1 MTSTTTGHQSTA
13 VRADAAGG
21 VRTTPT
27 ARSEARNPV
36 RLTRRGRVVLVLG
49 LLAAL
54 LLVGFMLG
62 QVSSSSAAGQPV
74 TNTVVV
80 HSGDTLWSIAARVAP
95 QRDPR
100 GVVAQL
106 MVLNH
111 LHGAVLEVGERLSV
125 PA

>member
-1 MTSTTTGHQSTA
+1 
-13 VRADAAGG
+13 
-21 VRTTPT
+21 
-27 ARSEARNPV
+27 
-36 RLTRRGRVVLVLG
+36 
-49 LLAAL
+49 
-54 LLVGFMLG
+54 VGFMLG